1 MKQIRLLVSVVIFFC
16 SINTFSQPNLIFD
29 TDFGGDADDLG
40 ALAMLNHFSNKG
52 ECNILAVMA
61 WTTEEYA
68 VPAIDA
74 VNTFFGNAAIPIG
87 VRKAGKYYENWNYSK
102 PIVDVFEHDETYE
115 SAAEATTLYRQILS
129 ESADSSVVIVTVGP
143 LKNIENLLKSERD
156 SISSLPGKELVE
168 LKVKEFVMMGGKFP
182 QGENEWNFDGNM
194 LGVTRRVIEN
204 ITVPIIFSGYELGSE
219 IHTAEMFNDLNKNHP
234 LYIGFMHFSANAPW
248 MKHNYKGRILDNATY
263 DQTAVLYAVRNGVGA
278 YWDKSERGVCIPD
291 DTGGN
296 KWLQDNNANHS
307 YLILKMQ
314 NDTLAKKIEA
324 FMLGEF

>member
-1 MKQIRLLVSVVIFFC
+1 MRLSVSMVIFFY
-16 SINTFSQPNLIFD
+16 SINTFSQPNLILD

-40 ALAMLNHFSNKG
+40 ALVMLNHFSNRG
-52 ECNILAVMA
+52 ECNILAVMT

-74 VNTFFGNAAIPIG
+74 VNTFYGNAAIPIG
-87 VRKAGKYYENWNYSK
+87 VRKTGKYHEKWNYSK
-102 PIVDVFEHDETYE
+102 PIADVFDHDETYE
-115 SAAEATTLYRQILS
+115 SAAEPTSLYRQILS
-129 ESADSSVVIVTVGP
+129 ESDDSSVVIVTVGP
-143 LKNIENLLKSERD
+143 LKNIENLLESEGD
-156 SISSLPGKELVE
+156 SIFPLSGKELVE

-194 LGVTRRVIEN
+194 PGVTRRVIEN
-204 ITVPIIFSGYELGSE
+204 ISVPIVFSGYELGSE
-219 IHTAEMFNDLNKNHP
+219 IHTAEVFNDLNKTHP

-248 MKHNYKGRILDNATY
+248 MKDNYKGRILDNATY
-263 DQTAVLYAVRNGVGA
+263 DQTAVLYAVRNGIGA
-278 YWDKSERGVCIPD
+278 YWDICEKGVCIPD

-296 KWLQDNNANHS
+296 KWVKDKNANHS